1 VTETAQSELNYEVA
15 GEGPPVVLLHEGIAD
30 SRMWEP
36 QWTTFPPVHRT
47 LRYDMRGF
55 GESPPPSGSL
65 SHARD
70 LVDLIESLELAPT
83 ALVGVSLGG
92 AVALDVTVARP
103 ELVSALVLVGSG
115 LRGHEFSAE
124 TEAGWAEEEEAFE
137 RGDLD
142 AAVETNL
149 RMWVDGPRRS
159 PEDVDPD
166 LRRRVGDM
174 QRRAFELDQSVD
186 GEPTFEVLAPNHPE
200 RLGEIAVPTLILV
213 GELDRPEMHEIADRL
228 EAGIPNTRR
237 ATIEATAHVPSM
249 ERPQRF
255 DELVLGFLAEIEQ
268 S

>member
-1 VTETAQSELNYEVA
+1 VTETAQVELHYEVA
-15 GEGPPVVLLHEGIAD
+15 GEGPPVVLVHAGIAD

-36 QWTTFPPVHRT
+36 QWTSFPPVHRT
-47 LRYDMRGF
+47 VRFDVRGF
-55 GESPPPSGSL
+55 GESPLPRGSF
-65 SHARD
+65 SHGRD
-70 LVDLIESLELAPT
+70 LVDLIDSLSLAPV

-159 PEDVDPD
+159 PEEVDPD
-166 LRRRVGDM
+166 LRRRVGEM
-174 QRRAFELDQSVD
+174 QRRAFELEQSAD
-186 GEPTFEVLAPNHPE
+186 GEPTLEVLAPDYPE

-228 EAGIPNTRR
+228 ETGIPNARR

-249 ERPQRF
+249 ERPREF
-255 DELVLGFLAEIEQ
+255 DELVLGFLAEAQ
-268 S
+268 Q